1 MSKNVKMLK
10 ELHHLDGSKTSSL
23 NALKPPAWSYVVWP
37 TTEPTGQVLLRDKL
51 QQECN
56 SKMKNRNK

>member
-10 ELHHLDGSKTSSL
+10 ELHHLNGSRRSSF
-23 NALKPPAWSYVVWP
+23 KPPARSYMVWP
-37 TTEPTGQVLLRDKL
+37 TMEPVGQVLLRDKL

-56 SKMKNRNK
+56 NKIKNRNKK